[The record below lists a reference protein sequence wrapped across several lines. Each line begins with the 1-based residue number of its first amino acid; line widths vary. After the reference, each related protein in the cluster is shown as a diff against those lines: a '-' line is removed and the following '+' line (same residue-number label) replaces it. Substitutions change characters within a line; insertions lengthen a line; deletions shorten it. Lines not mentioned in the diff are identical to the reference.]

1 LPDIG
6 VMGSL
11 EAVGN
16 GLWRSPIESASGNA
30 YRLCA
35 NYDQANVCNW
45 AVPADDPDPLCSS
58 CRLTRVI
65 PDLGVEGNKEA
76 WYRLEVAKR
85 RLIYTLLKLNLPLQK
100 KNGDEPQGLAF
111 EFLADTAEQKVF
123 TGHSD
128 GVITI
133 NVAEA
138 DDAKRELRRVQLH
151 EPYRTLLGHFRHEI
165 GHYYWNVLI
174 ENSHGVVAFRKAFGD
189 ETAGYAEAVQRHYEK
204 GAPSEWQ
211 QCYIS
216 AYATMHP
223 WEDWA
228 ETWAHYLHM
237 IDALEMAR
245 ACGLSIQ
252 PRRKDDPSLHV
263 VDSQD
268 LMAHFDQMVRD
279 WLALTF
285 LLNNLNRGLGL
296 ADGYP
301 FVLSEPVI
309 NKLRFVHDTIEG
321 AKR

>member
-1 LPDIG
+1 
-6 VMGSL
+6 
-11 EAVGN
+11 
-16 GLWRSPIESASGNA
+16 
-30 YRLCA
+30 
-35 NYDQANVCNW
+35 
-45 AVPADDPDPLCSS
+45 
-58 CRLTRVI
+58 
-65 PDLGVEGNKEA
+65 
-76 WYRLEVAKR
+76 
-85 RLIYTLLKLNLPLQK
+85 
-100 KNGDEPQGLAF
+100 
-111 EFLADTAEQKVF
+111 VF

-228 ETWAHYLHM
+228 ETWAHYMHM
-237 IDALEMAR
+237 IDTLETAKSHGLTLRVPDKQGEHVSTDALAFRDFEA
-245 ACGLSIQ
+245 LS
-252 PRRKDDPSLHV
+252 SSWNTLT
-263 VDSQD
+263 
-268 LMAHFDQMVRD
+268 
-279 WLALTF
+279 LAM
-285 LLNNLNRGLGL
+285 NSLNRSMGLKD
-296 ADGYP
+296 AYP
-301 FVLSEPVI
+301 FVLSAKVLQ
-309 NKLRFVHDTIEG
+309 KLRYVHELIQARRAEG
-321 AKR
+321 NSALRHAG